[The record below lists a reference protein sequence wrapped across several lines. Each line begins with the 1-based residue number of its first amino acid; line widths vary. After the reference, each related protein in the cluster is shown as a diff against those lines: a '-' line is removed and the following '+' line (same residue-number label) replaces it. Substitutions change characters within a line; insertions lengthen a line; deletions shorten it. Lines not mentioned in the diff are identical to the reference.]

1 MSRLPHPLLRRK
13 SYGYGCSC
21 GCGTCGD
28 AKASS
33 YGIFAAAAAASAS
46 GFTVT
51 TDLSSALKW
60 DYDTSLLES
69 CPAFKEA
76 VRKYE
81 KAKANYYK
89 TPEVLGVRAGP
100 EVAKTSGNM
109 KRFKAEGEAAY
120 KACLGKEEAA
130 PPTTQALSAEDV
142 RKAVSGGGAQ
152 QTGNETSPLVY
163 VLGASVL
170 AVGGFV
176 IYSMVSK
183 KKGAA

>member
-1 MSRLPHPLLRRK
+1 MPRLPHPLLRRR

-21 GCGTCGD
+21 GCGTCAD
-28 AKASS
+28 TTL
-33 YGIFAAAAAASAS
+33 YGAAI
-46 GFTVT
+46 T
-51 TDLSSALKW
+51 TDISPTLKW
-60 DYDTSLLES
+60 DYDTSMIEA

-76 VRKYE
+76 IRKYE

-89 TPEVLGVRAGP
+89 TPSVLGVRAGP
-100 EVAKTSGNM
+100 EVAKTTRNM
-109 KRFKAEGEAAY
+109 QRFKAEGEAAY

-142 RKAVSGGGAQ
+142 RKAVSGDGAR
-152 QTGNETSPLVY
+152 QTGEGTSPLVY

-170 AVGGFV
+170 AVGGLV
-176 IYSMVSK
+176 VYGAVRK

>member
-1 MSRLPHPLLRRK
+1 MSRLPHPLLRRR

-21 GCGTCGD
+21 GCNNCGD
-28 AKASS
+28 AKDE
-33 YGIFAAAAAASAS
+33 YGVALLAAVGS
-46 GFTVT
+46 VT

-81 KAKANYYK
+81 KARVNYYK
-89 TPEVLGVRAGP
+89 TPSVLGVRAGP
-100 EVAKTSGNM
+100 EVDKTTRNM

-130 PPTTQALSAEDV
+130 PPSTQALSAEDV
-142 RKAVSGGGAQ
+142 RKAVSGGATQ
-152 QTGNETSPLVY
+152 QTGGGTNPLVY

-170 AVGGFV
+170 AVGGLV
-176 IYSMVSK
+176 VYGIVRK

>member
-21 GCGTCGD
+21 GCGTCSD
-28 AKASS
+28 TQ
-33 YGIFAAAAAASAS
+33 AAY

-81 KAKANYYK
+81 RAKANYYK
-89 TPEVLGVRAGP
+89 TPSVLGVRSGP
-100 EVAKTSGNM
+100 EVEKTSGNM

-142 RKAVSGGGAQ
+142 RKAVSGGGADQ
-152 QTGNETSPLVY
+152 QGGSTSPLVY

-170 AVGGFV
+170 AVGGLV
-176 IYSMVSK
+176 VYGIVRK
-183 KKGAA
+183 KKEAA